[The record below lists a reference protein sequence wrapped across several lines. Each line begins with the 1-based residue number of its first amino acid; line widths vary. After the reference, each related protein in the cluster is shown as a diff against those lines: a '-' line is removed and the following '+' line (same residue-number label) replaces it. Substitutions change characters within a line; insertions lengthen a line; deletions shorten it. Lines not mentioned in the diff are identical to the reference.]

1 VSNSFSQSTM
11 DAPAQW
17 LKDFGGLG
25 NPHVLRSRIW
35 KSAFFL
41 VFGLCLSSVA
51 SPSFAQA
58 RFLLYG
64 DVKVNECDPPVDMP
78 MIMDL
83 ILYTKGMDVRQ
94 RQRINS
100 GGRYRFD
107 RVQDGDY
114 WLVLEF
120 DGVEVARDSVF
131 IGKTSIA
138 TDLKHDLNLGCR
150 SLSPRKRSGG
160 SVVSAADIYNRS
172 DPNKSLYQTSA
183 KEIERKNYPQALATL
198 REIVSS
204 DANDFPAWSDL
215 GMLYFLQ
222 KDLEAAENSYTAAL
236 SARSSYFPALLNL
249 GRVRLARKNYEG
261 AIETLE
267 AALKVDPK
275 SARANYFL
283 GEAYLQIKK
292 GSKAV
297 GYLNEALKLDPTG
310 MAGAH
315 LRLAA
320 LYNGAGMKD
329 RAAAQYEQFL
339 QKEPDYPDRKTLEKY
354 IADNKKP

>member
-1 VSNSFSQSTM
+1 MN
-11 DAPAQW
+11 APAQW
-17 LKDFGGLG
+17 LKDFGRLG
-25 NPHVLRSRIW
+25 DRHVLRSRIW
-35 KSAFFL
+35 RAAFFL
-41 VFGLCLSSVA
+41 VFGICLSSVG
-51 SPSFAQA
+51 SPSFGQA

-64 DVKVNECDPPVDMP
+64 DVKVDECNPPVDIP

-131 IGKTSIA
+131 IGKTSVA
-138 TDLKHDLNLGCR
+138 TDIKHDLNLGCR
-150 SLSPRKRSGG
+150 SMSARKGSGG
-160 SVVSAADIYNRS
+160 SVVSAADLYNRS
-172 DPNKSLYQTSA
+172 GPNKSLYQKSA
-183 KEIERKNYPQALATL
+183 KEIERENYPQAIATL
-198 REIVSS
+198 LELVAS
-204 DANDFPAWSDL
+204 DPKDFPAWKDL

-222 KDLEAAENSYTAAL
+222 KDLEAAENSYTSAL
-236 SARSSYFPALLNL
+236 SAKASYFPALLNL

-267 AALKVDPK
+267 AALKVDSR
-275 SARANYFL
+275 SAPANYFL

-297 GYLNEALKLDPTG
+297 GYLNEALLLDPTG
-310 MAGAH
+310 MAEAH

-329 RAAAQYEQFL
+329 RAAAEYEQFL
-339 QKEPDYPDRKTLEKY
+339 QKKPDYPDRKMLEKY
-354 IADNKKP
+354 IAANKKP